1 MINLSGFFVTLARDI
16 IIVEAYVKQ
25 NHASR
30 GWEAKGGSEG
40 LKPYVPF
47 NDMFQ

>member
-25 NHASR
+25 NHASMAGKQKGVVR
-30 GWEAKGGSEG
+30 G
-40 LKPYVPF
+40 
-47 NDMFQ
+47 